1 MGHRKHHA
9 PHRGSLAFYPRK
21 RASTIL
27 PRLKY
32 YVPTEEPSLAAVLG
46 IKVGMGHAIITDDR
60 ESTPNFGKPLFV
72 PFTVVAIPPMHVVDT
87 KVYGYYDGYLINLGK
102 LSDSLDISK
111 VYEVRAVV
119 DVIPKESGFSQKKP
133 YRLEIPVSGKDIK
146 ANIEYLKKIINQTI
160 QPKDIISKWGYVDV
174 IGVTKGKGFQGPVKR
189 FGIKRKQ
196 HKSRKTVRA
205 VGAIGPWH
213 PASVMYT
220 VPRAGQMGYQR
231 RTIYNLRVLGVSK
244 EPGVS
249 LPMKKITSDYVLL
262 KGSVQGPKGRPL
274 LIRKAVRIDKEFKP
288 PSMLYL
294 SLEGIKV

>member
-1 MGHRKHHA
+1 
-9 PHRGSLAFYPRK
+9 
-21 RASTIL
+21 
-27 PRLKY
+27 
-32 YVPTEEPSLAAVLG
+32 
-46 IKVGMGHAIITDDR
+46 MGHAIITDDR

-133 YRLEIPVSGKDIK
+133 YRLEIPVSGKDIN

-262 KGSVQGPKGRPL
+262 NGSVQGPKGRPL

-288 PSMLYL
+288 PSILYL